1 MKQKIQT
8 KLSKIR
14 NKLFSTRKMKIVSVL
29 IFLAVGGAI
38 FFSANYFA
46 KGATYGWLQA
56 TWSGGADESAV
67 ADHTNNQTLWTKFF
81 SKDTNVV
88 AGETLTLS
96 AGTSNVTDTTTVQFD
111 AGTNTNGTTLP
122 VTHSEDEVK
131 LNLGYD
137 ATGICGNF
145 YVLPLD
151 RGGTTSTTANWA
163 TAMSYCDSLCST
175 CNLPTSEELV
185 CICQHKVASF
195 GNNFVVDGYYWSAT
209 QNYSSYASDVH
220 FSYCA
225 AGDHYQSYAFY
236 VRCVRR

>member
-111 AGTNTNGTTLP
+111 AGTNINGTTLP

-137 ATGICGNF
+137 ATGICENF

-151 RGGTTSTTANWA
+151 RGGTTPTTANWA
-163 TAMSYCDSLCST
+163 TAMSYCDSLCPT
-175 CNLPTSEELV
+175 CDLPTLTELT
-185 CICQHKVASF
+185 CMCTNKASF
-195 GNNFVVDGYYWSAT
+195 GNNFVAYFYWSAT
-209 QNYSSYASDVH
+209 QSVGSNAYYVYFSGCSSNVNYKGY
-220 FSYCA
+220 
-225 AGDHYQSYAFY
+225 GFY

>member
-81 SKDTNVV
+81 SKDTNVDT
-88 AGETLTLS
+88 ASDQLTLT
-96 AGTSNVTDTTTVQFD
+96 AGTSNVTDTTTAQFD
-111 AGTNTNGTTLP
+111 AGTKSDSYMIDTSSVADQMTVNPKYYNGAVCGVKGVYYVDSGTATWANALTT
-122 VTHSEDEVK
+122 
-131 LNLGYD
+131 
-137 ATGICGNF
+137 C
-145 YVLPLD
+145 
-151 RGGTTSTTANWA
+151 TA
-163 TAMSYCDSLCST
+163 LCPN
-175 CNLPTSEELV
+175 CALPTLTELT
-185 CICQHKVASF
+185 CMCTNKASF
-195 GNNFVVDGYYWSAT
+195 GNNFVADYYWSASQRDST
-209 QNYSSYASDVH
+209 FISIVLFSNCSLGANYKTLAY
-220 FSYCA
+220 
-225 AGDHYQSYAFY
+225 Y